1 MRFIV
6 DTNILVSAIIRDR
19 TPEKFILWI
28 FENGH
33 KLVVNDA
40 IIQEYEGVLM
50 RKKFG
55 LSDDLVRNWIEVL
68 TINSEICPIQSSS
81 YQIRDAKDK
90 IFLDCLYN
98 SNADYL
104 ITGDKDFEMLD
115 PVFNGR
121 VLSISDCVNKFLM

>member
-33 KLVVNDA
+33 RLVVNDA
-40 IIQEYEGVLM
+40 ILQEYEGVLR

-55 LSDDLVRNWIEVL
+55 LSDDLVRYWIEIL
-68 TINSEICPIQSSS
+68 TVNSELCPIKSSS

-90 IFLDCLYN
+90 IFLDCLFN
-98 SNADYL
+98 SNADFL
-104 ITGDKDFEMLD
+104 ITGDKDFDELD
-115 PVFNGR
+115 AVFKGK
-121 VLSISDCVNKFLM
+121 VLSLTSVIDKYSI